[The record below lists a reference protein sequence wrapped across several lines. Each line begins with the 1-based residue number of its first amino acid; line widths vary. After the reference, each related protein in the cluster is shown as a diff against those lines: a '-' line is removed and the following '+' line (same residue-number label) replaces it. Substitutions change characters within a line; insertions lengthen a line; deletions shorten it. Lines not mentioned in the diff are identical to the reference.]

1 MSSDCSLMLMLI
13 SSSSGNMAKRE
24 PALELR
30 LPVEPVFECSAAE
43 GIGRRASAILQWAV
57 CVCVTAVRERSE
69 EVKK

>member
-13 SSSSGNMAKRE
+13 SSSSGNIAKRE

-43 GIGRRASAILQWAV
+43 GIGRASAMLQWG
-57 CVCVTAVRERSE
+57 VCVTAVRERSE